1 MSTSDV
7 SVGSQKYYDTAEVE
21 AYIAETGVA
30 ISQLQER
37 LQDAIGRAEAA
48 EQRPSG
54 VAPDA
59 ASLGRALV
67 LATEVADKTIAEADQ
82 RAAEIIQQAQRDAA
96 GLVGA
101 AREESERLVAAARQT
116 AAESP
121 SPGEPPLL
129 AALDTFLGRSP
140 QVREDL
146 RLVEREAEACRW
158 RLVQGSAGSADRV
171 GDSRS
176 VPPPPRVPQPEP
188 PHYNWRSPQGA
199 RQEPPTPPV

>member
-7 SVGSQKYYDTAEVE
+7 SVGSQKYYDTVEVD

-30 ISQLQER
+30 ITQLQER
-37 LQDAIGRAEAA
+37 LQDAIRRAEVA

-67 LATEVADKTIAEADQ
+67 LATEVADKTIAEADH
-82 RAAEIIQQAQRDAA
+82 RAAEIIQQAERDAA
-96 GLVGA
+96 SMVDA
-101 AREESERLVAAARQT
+101 AREEAERLIAGARKT
-116 AAESP
+116 AAEAP

-129 AALDTFLGRSP
+129 AALDTFLGRSQ

-158 RLVQGSAGSADRV
+158 RLVQGATDSADRT

-176 VPPPPRVPQPEP
+176 APPPPRGLQAEP
-188 PHYNWRSPQGA
+188 PQYNWRSPQGP